1 MQITITQTEIE
12 EAIDQY
18 IRKRVRMAE
27 FTPLAVDL
35 KASRGSDGF
44 TATIDLVDDQE
55 AELKERE
62 IARKEESKS
71 RESAQV
77 SSFVSKVTGKDSEE
91 EETESENGE
100 SLSPEPEEEEIEEP
114 VAEESPV
121 EEDEAPWEGEEEST
135 DEPAAKS
142 SPVFKPSARGKVVRK
157 DDKEEKANPEKSSI
171 FQAMRR

>member
-71 RESAQV
+71 RESARV
-77 SSFVSKVTGKDSEE
+77 SSFVNKVTGKDSE

-100 SLSPEPEEEEIEEP
+100 SLSPEPVEEEEIEEP

-121 EEDEAPWEGEEEST
+121 EEDEAPWEGEEKPA

-142 SPVFKPSARGKVVRK
+142 APVFKPSARGKVVRK